1 MLRWGLWGSLW
12 LGGWEVEMLLVL
24 FGRSRDEMIVEMSLS
39 ILHSQKRI
47 VLLTAV
53 PKLSHVLCIFIVA
66 PCI

>member
-39 ILHSQKRI
+39 ILHSQKKI

-53 PKLSHVLCIFIVA
+53 LKLSHVLCIFILA